1 MNTFFLDALQQYGY
15 PVLWLTVF
23 VAAAGI
29 PLSGTLLLFASGAFA
44 ALGDFNIIIL
54 FPIALSAAV
63 MGDNL
68 GYLVGRRVGVPLL
81 HWFERQKRFRL
92 ITPETLEKSRVYFRR
107 RAAWTVFITRF
118 LLVALGGPINLV
130 AGLEQYPYSRFLLW
144 DICGQVLGAL
154 IPLGLGYIFAQSWE
168 EVAGI
173 FGAISGLLLAFLVA
187 IILVVVLVRNVRQKR
202 RATQGVTTKL
212 KQERTSPLQDDTLEP
227 NIDST
232 LASD

>member
-68 GYLVGRRVGVPLL
+68 GYLIGRRVGVPLL

-173 FGAISGLLLAFLVA
+173 FGAVSGLLLAFLVA

-202 RATQGVTTKL
+202 HATQGVTTKL

>member
-1 MNTFFLDALQQYGY
+1 MNTFIIDALQQYGY

-23 VAAAGI
+23 VAAAGV

-44 ALGDFNIIIL
+44 ALGDFNILIL
-54 FPIALSAAV
+54 FPVALSAAV

-81 HWFERQKRFRL
+81 HWFERQKRFRI

-130 AGLEQYPYSRFLLW
+130 AGLEQYPYPRFLLW
-144 DICGQVLGAL
+144 DICGQFLGAL
-154 IPLGLGYIFAQSWE
+154 IPLALGYIFAQSWE

-173 FGAISGLLLAFLVA
+173 FGAVSGLLLAFLVA
-187 IILVVVLVRNVRQKR
+187 VILVIVLVHNVRQKR
-202 RATQGVTTKL
+202 RVTQGVTTKL
-212 KQERTSPLQDDTLEP
+212 KQEHTSPLRDDTLEP